1 MKTERKLSFSLLCAL
16 LMGTLLAMAAP
27 SMAQDSRAVARF
39 RAEYN
44 ATMTNFERLA
54 AARGDLEM
62 LERTREGREA
72 MSRVTEAQ
80 LEKVYVMTG
89 RPDLSAGVLASEL
102 MAARGVKDYSKS
114 AGFPIAE
121 PIVSQC
127 NSVDYSPS
135 TRYTQLIAKEVTG
148 SILAAATFVCIESI
162 LGVNASLVC
171 VPFAIAASIANG
183 FFDTSTFCAGEVSG
197 NYHDA
202 NYARLEHLHGDLS
215 AGTTTILN
223 TINTSTTSII
233 SNDNTNTTT
242 IVSNDNANK
251 TAIINNDNANTAT
264 LVALSN
270 ANTTKIVNNDNAN
283 KDALVAEIRGLACE
297 IIQLLHTP
305 DGQRKSAVQACSA
318 APGFPYS
325 WNKK

>member
-1 MKTERKLSFSLLCAL
+1 
-16 LMGTLLAMAAP
+16 MAAP
-27 SMAQDSRAVARF
+27 SMAQDARAVARF

-54 AARGDLEM
+54 AKRGDMEM
-62 LERTREGREA
+62 LERAREGLTT
-72 MSRVTEAQ
+72 MSKVTEAQ
-80 LEKVYVMTG
+80 LEKVYLQAG
-89 RPDLSAGVLASEL
+89 RPDLSSGVLASEL
-102 MAARGVKDYSKS
+102 MASRQGKDHAKS
-114 AGFPIAE
+114 AGFPDSA
-121 PIVSQC
+121 PIVNEC
-127 NSVDYSPS
+127 NSVDYSPG

-197 NYHDA
+197 NFHDA

-215 AGTTTILN
+215 AGTATILN
-223 TINTSTTSII
+223 TINSSTT
-233 SNDNTNTTT
+233 N
-242 IVSNDNANK
+242 
-251 TAIINNDNANTAT
+251 IINNDNANTAT
-264 LVALSN
+264 IVTNDNTNTASVISNAN
-270 ANTTKIVNNDNAN
+270 ANTTTLITVANANTASIITNDNAN

-297 IIQLLHTP
+297 IIHLLHTP
-305 DGQRKSAVQACSA
+305 DGQRKSAIQACSA

>member
-1 MKTERKLSFSLLCAL
+1 MKTERKLSLTFFYAL
-16 LMGTLLAMAAP
+16 LMGALLAAAAP
-27 SMAQDSRAVARF
+27 SMAQDARATARF

-54 AARGDLEM
+54 AARGDLEL
-62 LERTREGREA
+62 LERAREGRDA
-72 MSRVTEAQ
+72 MSKVTEAQ
-80 LEKVYVMTG
+80 LEKVYVLAG
-89 RPDLSAGVLASEL
+89 RPDLSAGVLASEM
-102 MAARGVKDYSKS
+102 MASRGVKDFSKS
-114 AGFPIAE
+114 AGFPDSA
-121 PIVSQC
+121 PIVNEC

-197 NYHDA
+197 NFHDA

-215 AGTTTILN
+215 TGTTTILN
-223 TINTSTTSII
+223 TINSSTASLISNSNTNTASIV
-233 SNDNTNTTT
+233 SNDNTNTATIITNANANTT
-242 IVSNDNANK
+242 TLVNVANANTASIITNDNANK
-251 TAIINNDNANTAT
+251 A
-264 LVALSN
+264 
-270 ANTTKIVNNDNAN
+270 
-283 KDALVAEIRGLACE
+283 ALVAEIRGLACE
-297 IIQLLHTP
+297 IIHLLHTP
-305 DGQRKSAVQACSA
+305 DGQRTSGIQACSA